1 MFPHWFLPFLFLFS
15 PLTANSFPSKPV
27 FESSAKISGNDLIVH
42 EGEEVS
48 VSCKLTGNPPPTV
61 TLRWMNTTDMN
72 YHKNT
77 SVKRIEDYIITNL
90 YFTASRRHHN
100 QEIRCKVTDDGQD
113 PWAEESFLLLHVNYL
128 DNLIAYAVP
137 SSVVAGGRVAFVCK
151 GSGRPAVNKT
161 WTKSGSSWE
170 KDAKELFILNNVSL
184 KGTGI
189 YICTMWNA
197 IVLPAPAEVHEDV
210 TAAPIL
216 NALLIFCILIFL
228 LLFVLLVLVLHY
240 IYRTIP
246 LKSRSCKRRLPNLPL
261 SALSRSEDR
270 VHPQVTVKVTQSS
283 IRTANPAAAQG
294 EGPLPT
300 RAKNSRLPNIPGKS
314 EHPYVNTSTTHA
326 DYLELVDENCSED
339 KSEDLLYEEP
349 GESYFRPTEP
359 ARKSSSSTLLP

>member
-1 MFPHWFLPFLFLFS
+1 
-15 PLTANSFPSKPV
+15 
-27 FESSAKISGNDLIVH
+27 
-42 EGEEVS
+42 
-48 VSCKLTGNPPPTV
+48 
-61 TLRWMNTTDMN
+61 MNTTDMN
-72 YHKNT
+72 YNQNT
-77 SVKRIEDYIITNL
+77 SMKRTEDYIISNL
-90 YFTASRRHHN
+90 YFTASRRQHN
-100 QEIRCKVTDDGQD
+100 QKIRCQVTDAGQD
-113 PWAEESFLLLHVNYL
+113 PWREENFLLLHVNYL

-137 SSVVAGGRVAFVCK
+137 SSVVAGERVALVCK
-151 GSGRPAVNKT
+151 GNGRPAVNKT

-170 KDAKELFILNNVSL
+170 KDAKELFIINNVSL

-197 IVLPAPAEVHEDV
+197 IGRTSAAVGLHVKEEERKVVPAPAEVHGDV

-228 LLFVLLVLVLHY
+228 LLSVLLILVLHY

-246 LKSRSCKRRLPNLPL
+246 CKSRSCKRRLPNLPL

-270 VHPQVTVKVTQSS
+270 IHPQVTVKVSQSS
-283 IRTANPAAAQG
+283 KRTPNPAAAATAQG

-300 RAKNSRLPNIPGKS
+300 RAKNSRLPNIPGKSKVTS

-349 GESYFRPTEP
+349 GESCFRPTEP
-359 ARKSSSSTLLP
+359 IRKSSSSTLLP